1 MRLRNAW
8 WPRLG
13 AGILALSW
21 LVSCEINKLLQ
32 DGGASDPLPARLE
45 FTPPANA
52 TAGESLSPA
61 VRVSAMDATGRVD
74 TTFHGAVTVT
84 LGEHPAGAV
93 LRGTR
98 AVDAVRGVASFAD
111 LSLNRSGTGYTLV
124 ATSPGVRGATS
135 ATFAVAPAAAARL
148 AFTVAPH
155 VATVDSVLTP
165 PVQVTA
171 FDTLGNVATGF
182 AGNVTVALAANSSG
196 GTLGGTTTATAASGV
211 ATFADLSVNRAGR
224 GYRRSEERRVGE
236 EGGARR
242 VRR

>member
-1 MRLRNAW
+1 
-8 WPRLG
+8 
-13 AGILALSW
+13 W

-98 AVDAVRGVASFAD
+98 AVDAVRGAASFAD
-111 LSLNRSGTGYTLV
+111 LSVNRSGTGYTLV

-135 ATFAVAPAAAARL
+135 TVFTVAPAAAA
-148 AFTVAPH
+148 
-155 VATVDSVLTP
+155 
-165 PVQVTA
+165 Q
-171 FDTLGNVATGF
+171 LG
-182 AGNVTVALAANSSG
+182 S
-196 GTLGGTTTATAASGV
+196 
-211 ATFADLSVNRAGR
+211 AGR
-224 GYRRSEERRVGE
+224 RDERLVVRHNSGAAHDGRPHGE
-236 EGGARR
+236 RHHHGR
-242 VRR
+242 